1 MRETGRKVERI
12 GDKRERPRE
21 KEMGE
26 RQKGI
31 REGETPTVYSLRHGE
46 EKKATRD
53 KGVETETE

>member
-21 KEMGE
+21 KEKGE

-31 REGETPTVYSLRHGE
+31 REGETPTVYSLS
-46 EKKATRD
+46 
-53 KGVETETE
+53 

>member
-21 KEMGE
+21 KEKGE

-31 REGETPTVYSLRHGE
+31 REGETPTVYSLRHG
-46 EKKATRD
+46 KKRRQLEI
-53 KGVETETE
+53 KG